1 MNKNK
6 TEPDNLAAAKGSSK
20 GEINLQWDPVENAA
34 SYIIE
39 YSNWSGISSGAKWK
53 ILDIVS
59 DSRYTVR
66 NLKSNRNYLFRI
78 ATADEGG
85 MMKRSVNV
93 SKKAP

>member
-1 MNKNK
+1 MKKIK
-6 TEPDNLAAAKGSSK
+6 TEPDNLSAAKGSSK
-20 GEINLQWDPVENAA
+20 GEINLQWDSVENAV

-39 YSNWSGISSGAKWK
+39 YSKWSGISAGAKWE

-66 NLKSNRNYLFRI
+66 NLKSNRSYLFRI
-78 ATADEGG
+78 ASADENG
-85 MMKRSVNV
+85 MKHTSINV